1 MKKVL
6 FVTAI
11 FLLAGC
17 GHTVKPGVAKRSEIS
32 QYPMMT
38 FALAASG
45 DSEHFEEGNW
55 FTRNWVGW
63 TLGIAGTV
71 VATDYFMDGDLVGLF
86 DDSADPQRVETYSDI
101 TSENNLVTSK
111 GNSSVLIR
119 DVPDCDFNFMA
130 EDASSIECD
139 VYVGE

>member
-17 GHTVKPGVAKRSEIS
+17 GHTVKPGVTRKSEIS

-38 FALAASG
+38 FAVSAP
-45 DSEHFEEGNW
+45 EEYVPVKEGNW